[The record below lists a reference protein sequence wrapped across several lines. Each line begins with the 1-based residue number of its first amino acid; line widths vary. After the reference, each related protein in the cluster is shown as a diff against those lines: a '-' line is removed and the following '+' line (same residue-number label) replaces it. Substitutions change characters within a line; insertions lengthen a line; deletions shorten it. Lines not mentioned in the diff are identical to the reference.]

1 MENQD
6 DLSLKEQKLHLRS
19 LLTGTPSS
27 AKAQEILRNTFV
39 APINWN
45 LEEVEFELQHVYGFS
60 PEERQ
65 TIVENYPIAIPSQR
79 EQLSR
84 NPPLP
89 TFTSEDTPNVT
100 TYADELRIAR
110 EKLTQTKRLLAQNRL
125 GRDQYKDEDDYNK
138 SIAEAGNIES
148 CFLEIAK
155 FIDKEYE
162 NAQLYLQRPC

>member
-27 AKAQEILRNTFV
+27 ARAQQILRETFV

-45 LEEVEFELQHVYGFS
+45 LEEVEFELQNVYEFS
-60 PEERQ
+60 PKECQ
-65 TIVENYPIAIPSQR
+65 TIIENYPIAIPSQH
-79 EQLSR
+79 EVLSH

-89 TFTSEDTPNVT
+89 TFTPEDTPNVT
-100 TYADELRIAR
+100 TYADELQMAR
-110 EKLTQTKRLLAQNRL
+110 ETLTQTKRLLAQNRL

-162 NAQLYLQRPC
+162 NAQLYLQKPC

>member
-27 AKAQEILRNTFV
+27 ARAQQILRETLV

-45 LEEVEFELQHVYGFS
+45 LEEVEFELQNVYEFS
-60 PEERQ
+60 PKECQ
-65 TIVENYPIAIPSQR
+65 TIIENYPIAIPSQH
-79 EQLSR
+79 EVLSH

-89 TFTSEDTPNVT
+89 TFTPEDTPNVT

-162 NAQLYLQRPC
+162 NAQLYLQKPC

>member
-1 MENQD
+1 M
-6 DLSLKEQKLHLRS
+6 
-19 LLTGTPSS
+19 
-27 AKAQEILRNTFV
+27 
-39 APINWN
+39 
-45 LEEVEFELQHVYGFS
+45 
-60 PEERQ
+60 
-65 TIVENYPIAIPSQR
+65 
-79 EQLSR
+79 
-84 NPPLP
+84 
-89 TFTSEDTPNVT
+89 T

-162 NAQLYLQRPC
+162 NAQLYLQKPC